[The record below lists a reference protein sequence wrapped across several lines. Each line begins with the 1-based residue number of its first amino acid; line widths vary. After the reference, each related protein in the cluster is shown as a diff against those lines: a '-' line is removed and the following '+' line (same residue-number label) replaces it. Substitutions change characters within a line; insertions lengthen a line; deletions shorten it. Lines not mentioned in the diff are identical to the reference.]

1 MQRDGYNP
9 DVVEHRHLPDAD
21 KLSVLSAII
30 LLAYIIARFVDV
42 PLNEFTIQLP
52 GLFLEFEISIRT
64 VITLLVAG
72 LAASGAE
79 WLMQQHPRLRGQ
91 RTFEHWIL
99 PAITAWVIGVP
110 LVQLPLGFQ
119 WWLWFIIGSSLLML
133 VVVGEYITIDPDDM
147 RQPVATAGLTAVAFS
162 IFLILA
168 IALRDVGFRLFW
180 IVPALAFVGGTIA
193 LRTLHL
199 RLHGQWAWF
208 HAVIIAFVLSQIA
221 AALYYLPASPV
232 AYGLILLGVVYG
244 LTGMIANLADG
255 RSVRRAVIEPAIILL
270 IVTVTAV
277 WLN

>member
-1 MQRDGYNP
+1 MIAQ
-9 DVVEHRHLPDAD
+9 RHLPDAD
-21 KLSVLSAII
+21 KLSILSAII

-52 GLFLEFEISIRT
+52 GLFLDFEISIRT

-79 WLMQQHPRLRGQ
+79 WLMRQHPRLKEQ
-91 RTFEHWIL
+91 KTFEHWIL

-110 LVQLPLGFQ
+110 LIQLPFGPQ
-119 WWLWFIIGSSLLML
+119 WWLWFVIGGSLLIL
-133 VVVGEYITIDPDDM
+133 VVVGEYITVDVEDI
-147 RQPVATAGLTAVAFS
+147 RQPIATAGLTAVAFS

-168 IALRDVGFRLFW
+168 IAVRDIGLRLFW
-180 IVPALAFVGGTIA
+180 IIPMLAFAGGTIA

-199 RLHGQWAWF
+199 RLHGLWSWF
-208 HAVIIAFVLSQIA
+208 HALIIALVLSQIA

-232 AYGLILLGVVYG
+232 AYGLVLLGVVYG
-244 LTGMIANLADG
+244 LTGMFANLAEG
-255 RSVRRAVIEPAIILL
+255 RPVRRAVLEPAIILS
-270 IVTVTAV
+270 IVIFTAL

>member
-1 MQRDGYNP
+1 
-9 DVVEHRHLPDAD
+9 VVEHRHLPDAD
-21 KLSVLSAII
+21 KLSILSAII
-30 LLAYIIARFVDV
+30 LLAYVIARFVDV

-52 GLFLEFEISIRT
+52 GLYLNFEISFRT
-64 VITLLVAG
+64 VISLLVAG

-79 WLMQQHPRLRGQ
+79 WLMRQHPRLRDQ
-91 RTFEHWIL
+91 KTFEHWIL

-110 LVQLPLGFQ
+110 LFQLPLGFQ
-119 WWLWFIIGSSLLML
+119 WWLWFILGGSLLIL
-133 VVVGEYITIDPDDM
+133 VVVGEYITIDPDDI

-199 RLHGQWAWF
+199 RLHGLWAWF
-208 HAVIIAFVLSQIA
+208 HAMIIALVLSQAA

-232 AYGLILLGVVYG
+232 TFGLILLGVVYG
-244 LTGMIANLADG
+244 LTGMVANLAEG
-255 RSVRRAVIEPAIILL
+255 RSVRRAVIEPAIILS
-270 IVTVTAV
+270 IVIVAAL

>member
-1 MQRDGYNP
+1 M
-9 DVVEHRHLPDAD
+9 VEHRHLPDAD

-30 LLAYIIARFVDV
+30 LLAYVIARFVDV

-52 GLFLEFEISIRT
+52 GLYLDFEISIRS
-64 VITLLVAG
+64 VISLLVAG

-79 WLMQQHPRLRGQ
+79 WLMRQHPRLRDQ
-91 RTFEHWIL
+91 KTFEHWIL

-110 LVQLPLGFQ
+110 LFQLPLGFQ
-119 WWLWFIIGSSLLML
+119 WWLWFVIGGSLLIL
-133 VVVGEYITIDPDDM
+133 VVVGEYITIDPDDI

-199 RLHGQWAWF
+199 RLHGLWAWF
-208 HAVIIAFVLSQIA
+208 HAMIIALVLGQIA

-232 AYGLILLGVVYG
+232 AFGLILLGVVYG
-244 LTGMIANLADG
+244 LTGLIANLAEG
-255 RSVRRAVIEPAIILL
+255 SSVRRAVIEPAIILS
-270 IVTVTAV
+270 IVIITAI